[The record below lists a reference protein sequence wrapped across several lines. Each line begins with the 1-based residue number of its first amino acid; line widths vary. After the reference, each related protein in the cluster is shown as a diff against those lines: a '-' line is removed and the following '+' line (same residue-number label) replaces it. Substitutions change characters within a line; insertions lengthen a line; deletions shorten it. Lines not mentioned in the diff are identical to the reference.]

1 MNLFRVYR
9 AIEKGPLRLVAAVR
23 RLAAGGEGAILA
35 EAALVIPVLLLLL
48 VAMVEFTQA
57 FAVRRRTAA
66 VAATTADLVSQAV
79 SISTSDLNDIVSAA
93 NNLMPPYSVTPLT
106 VTITSVQLAQ
116 NPNQDTA
123 NNQVTANW
131 SCSWSSI
138 SAAPVCSGANTPY
151 SDCGANR
158 NTGAP
163 DCPVSST
170 SLPPGLL
177 GSGNDPNNPSVTYGT
192 GTGQCIIIVQT
203 SYLFAPTVGR
213 FLLHGVTFNQTSYF
227 APRNTACV
235 QKT

>member
-106 VTITSVQLAQ
+106 VTITSVALAQ
-116 NPNQDTA
+116 NP
-123 NNQVTANW
+123 NQVTANW
-131 SCSWSSI
+131 SCSWSNVA
-138 SAAPVCSGANTPY
+138 AAPNCANTNTPY
-151 SDCGANR
+151 LDCGANA

-177 GSGNDPNNPSVTYGT
+177 GSGNDPNNPSVNYGT